1 MDSAVRLRGGSGAG
15 ASGGLQR
22 WRGGVHGGEGDGMAQ
37 SRRRLLMDSAVRL
50 RGGSGAEQAEVY
62 GAGAVRV
69 GLYKATHYPTRIRRT
84 SITLV

>member
-1 MDSAVRLRGGSGAG
+1 
-15 ASGGLQR
+15 
-22 WRGGVHGGEGDGMAQ
+22 
-37 SRRRLLMDSAVRL
+37 MDSAVRL